1 MNLFGRGRAAGRDA
15 QGQTVEMGPPNL
27 PVHVEVEQ
35 QQQQQ
40 QPSSWGLG
48 RLNFFGGQN
57 RNEARQPEERPARHG
72 TGNNPDDSPKTP
84 RFHFSNRPAPRLQM
98 PWARGTDG
106 REQHQ
111 QGQQQTAAQFD
122 RVPERLTD
130 LDARPLPAIPQP
142 AVSGHTDVRG
152 GGPRRFSGPDPAE
165 MRLAQL
171 ADDGRRRSGGRRRV
185 RLQREGSTQPG
196 SHPKRFLFCF
206 PWVDS
211 RRTRMLI
218 LQSFVSGIFS
228 AALLSTY
235 LALSLTGAIGT
246 SEFSILLILIIL
258 ISAAFF
264 CHSVIRLFI
273 YFYRPPPPENERPGV
288 QRIGGYAVPDEPI
301 RVILARDEE
310 DVEETDET
318 AQESNKPK
326 PPPYGAW
333 RQSIR
338 VDPNRIYWQRNNTEV
353 PTEGPARAPEMTGPR
368 PPSYISEDGVDYV
381 VEARPRSMAPTA
393 YGPQMV
399 EAPVPPLP
407 VHPSEAGRWNG
418 QQDTT
423 WRS

>member
-1 MNLFGRGRAAGRDA
+1 MNFFGRGAAAGRDA

-27 PVHVEVEQ
+27 PAHVGTATE
-35 QQQQQ
+35 Q
-40 QPSSWGLG
+40 QPSSWSFRRPNL
-48 RLNFFGGQN
+48 FGGRN
-57 RNEARQPEERPARHG
+57 REEAAQPQQRPSRRG
-72 TGNNPDDSPKTP
+72 TGTNPDDSPKTP
-84 RFHFSNRPAPRLQM
+84 RFQFSNRPAPRLQL
-98 PWARGTDG
+98 PWARDADG
-106 REQHQ
+106 SEPHH
-111 QGQQQTAAQFD
+111 QGQQQPPVHSERT
-122 RVPERLTD
+122 PERRTD
-130 LDARPLPAIPQP
+130 LDARPLPAIPQR
-142 AVSGHTDVRG
+142 AVTGHGDVPD

-165 MRLAQL
+165 QRLAQL
-171 ADDGRRRSGGRRRV
+171 ADDGRRRSGGRRRL
-185 RLQREGSTQPG
+185 RLRRVDQAAPPG
-196 SHPKRFLFCF
+196 GHPKRFLFCF

-218 LQSFVSGIFS
+218 LQSFISGIFS

-235 LALSLTGAIGT
+235 LALSLTGALGT

-273 YFYRPPPPENERPGV
+273 YFYRPPPVENERPGV

-310 DVEETDET
+310 DVEEADDNP
-318 AQESNKPK
+318 ASNKPK

-338 VDPNRIYWQRNNTEV
+338 VDPNRIYWQRNNTEE
-353 PTEGPARAPEMTGPR
+353 PREGPGRGPEMTGPR

-381 VEARPRSMAPTA
+381 VEARPRSIAPTA
-393 YGPQMV
+393 FAPQMV

-418 QQDTT
+418 HNDTT
-423 WRS
+423 WRG